1 MAKGILNIIK
11 VNDTKVKINLQK
23 IEDEFSIKKPAPIN
37 TTTSLK
43 TPAKPS
49 KISFLTSQRQQN
61 ISVVLGK
68 IRMKIDDIID
78 SFILYNTSKLTP
90 KTCELLL

>member
-1 MAKGILNIIK
+1 M
-11 VNDTKVKINLQK
+11 KINTTK
-23 IEDEFSIKKPAPIN
+23 IEEEFSVKKPAPTN
-37 TTTSLK
+37 VTASSNSK
-43 TPAKPS
+43 AQAKPS

-78 SFILYNTSKLTP
+78 SFILYNISKLTP
-90 KTCELLL
+90 KICELLL